1 MTTGF
6 ILLLQEMLQAGLI
19 VAGYDSRE
27 GGQVYG
33 LPLGGTLVKVP
44 FAIGER
50 PRACL
55 IYRLLWTDCSA
66 GILQEAVF
74 VGAWRM
80 THTHP

>member
-1 MTTGF
+1 M
-6 ILLLQEMLQAGLI
+6 LLLQEMLQAGLV

-50 PRACL
+50 SRARLTHCL
-55 IYRLLWTDCSA
+55 LRTGYSA
-66 GILQEAVF
+66 SILQEAVF
-74 VGAWRM
+74 VSA
-80 THTHP
+80 